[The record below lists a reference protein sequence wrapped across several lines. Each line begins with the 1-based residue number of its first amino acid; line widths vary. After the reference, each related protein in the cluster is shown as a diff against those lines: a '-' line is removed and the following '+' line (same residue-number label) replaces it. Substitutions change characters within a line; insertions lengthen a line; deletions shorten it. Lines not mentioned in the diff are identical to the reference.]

1 MMPTSVSI
9 TAGTPTQ
16 MATANVVA
24 TISLVAPPDT
34 LKTPPPSSLRQVIL
48 LALGIVMLFMIPITQ
63 RRRARLGMV
72 AAMLVFVVVAGCGG
86 GGPHTGTGTVTI
98 TGTAPGS
105 PALPPQTATVNLTI
119 TK

>member
-1 MMPTSVSI
+1 
-9 TAGTPTQ
+9 
-16 MATANVVA
+16 
-24 TISLVAPPDT
+24 
-34 LKTPPPSSLRQVIL
+34 
-48 LALGIVMLFMIPITQ
+48 
-63 RRRARLGMV
+63 LGMV
-72 AAMLVFVVVAGCGG
+72 AAMLVFVVVAGCGGG

>member
-1 MMPTSVSI
+1 
-9 TAGTPTQ
+9 

-24 TISLVAPPDT
+24 TISLVVPPDT
-34 LKTPPPSSLRQVIL
+34 LKTPPASSLRQVIF
-48 LALGIVMLFMIPITQ
+48 LALGIAMLFMIPITQ